1 MELMGYCSMY
11 VPYSYY
17 VQTTINVQLMAAP
30 VQIRCRNQDINQYV
44 MLFCVDVNTTL
55 NIY

>member
-1 MELMGYCSMY
+1 MY

-30 VQIRCRNQDINQYV
+30 VQIRCRNQDINQDV